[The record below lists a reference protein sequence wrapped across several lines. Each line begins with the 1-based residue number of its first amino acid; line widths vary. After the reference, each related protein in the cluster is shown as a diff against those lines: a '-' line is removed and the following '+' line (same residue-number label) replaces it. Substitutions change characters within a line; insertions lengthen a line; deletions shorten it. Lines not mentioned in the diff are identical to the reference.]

1 MLETA
6 PAEGKEKLRA
16 ERLVHLVKAAD
27 LDKTLKA
34 PRLRLLELAMVDDV
48 AQDAMYW
55 AREVVKFDPNNAD
68 ANFIL
73 AFEDLEAQSPRI
85 PEVKRQI
92 EILEEQKAPE
102 VRRLLIQARLGEVTG
117 DDQARDAALAAGR
130 KLELSDDA
138 GPIDLM
144 AKLRLSAS
152 TSRFMPILPHADM
165 VKHMLTI
172 SDRILASADVGSQR
186 VTRLSFLLEQAQR
199 DLIRQSRVDSTAG
212 DSAVDPL
219 IETIET
225 QLASIFEKSRQ
236 AGERVDFQM
245 YLTYADHLRFRQERD
260 RCLEVVDEALRSPLA
275 VRPSSTQIAMGLHV
289 VAAEMALVKGDD
301 PARTEKAA
309 PHIQAL
315 IASNEPRYQGLG
327 HLFQGA
333 VDLEAS
339 GVFNRC
345 PRAARKARSALR
357 LSPSFVPAPQPPQTS
372 RGPAD

>member
-1 MLETA
+1 
-6 PAEGKEKLRA
+6 
-16 ERLVHLVKAAD
+16 
-27 LDKTLKA
+27 
-34 PRLRLLELAMVDDV
+34 
-48 AQDAMYW
+48 
-55 AREVVKFDPNNAD
+55 
-68 ANFIL
+68 
-73 AFEDLEAQSPRI
+73 
-85 PEVKRQI
+85 
-92 EILEEQKAPE
+92 
-102 VRRLLIQARLGEVTG
+102 
-117 DDQARDAALAAGR
+117 
-130 KLELSDDA
+130 
-138 GPIDLM
+138 
-144 AKLRLSAS
+144 
-152 TSRFMPILPHADM
+152 MPICRTRDM

-339 GVFNRC
+339 GVVQSLSKSGEKSEECACDSAQASCQRLNHLKQ
-345 PRAARKARSALR
+345 AAAQLTDLAEAQARYGVALVLNQEQGLGRQYLQNALR
-357 LSPSFVPAPQPPQTS
+357 MSTLIPSTS
-372 RGPAD
+372 SGRPGRSFRLAIRKRRRPSSKPSTVNFRRERSHPT